1 MNVEE
6 RLHDALSAYRA
17 QVTVSPS
24 LLGRI
29 EAQAEGRASWWS
41 PRTMRPVLAAL
52 VVIAVLAI
60 SVAVLRGTGSDG
72 GDAEAASHR
81 ATVVAAGRTCSE
93 IDRALAEAR
102 IVFDTPAA
110 YASVAAK
117 RADIATAAADRTRRL
132 DPTAA
137 DRTRVTSAIA
147 NFGAAA
153 NQAALARAAAER
165 GDLDAA
171 RGEFDRFDV
180 AIGNGR
186 SDLAALGAR
195 HCEQEEPAR

>member
-1 MNVEE
+1 MNVDE

-29 EAQAEGRASWWS
+29 EAQVEPRGTWWTSRAL
-41 PRTMRPVLAAL
+41 RPVLAAL

-60 SVAVLRGTGSDG
+60 SVAVLRGAGSDG
-72 GDAEAASHR
+72 SDAVASHR
-81 ATVVAAGRTCSE
+81 ATVTAASRTCDE
-93 IDRALAEAR
+93 IERALAEAR
-102 IVFDTPAA
+102 IVFDTPEA

-153 NQAALARAAAER
+153 NQAALARAAADR

-195 HCEQEEPAR
+195 HCEQEVPAR

>member
-29 EAQAEGRASWWS
+29 EAQVEQRGTWWTSRAF
-41 PRTMRPVLAAL
+41 RPVLAAL

-60 SVAVLRGTGSDG
+60 SVAVLRGAGSDG
-72 GDAEAASHR
+72 GNAAASHR
-81 ATVVAAGRTCSE
+81 ATVTAASRTCDE
-93 IDRALAEAR
+93 IERALAEAR
-102 IVFDTPAA
+102 IVFDTPEA

-117 RADIATAAADRTRRL
+117 RADIAAAAADRTRRL
-132 DPTAA
+132 DPPAA

-153 NQAALARAAAER
+153 NQAALARAAADR

-195 HCEQEEPAR
+195 HCEQEVPAR